1 VTGGQA
7 AYGPQL
13 PSLAD
18 LHRAQAAPWAG
29 PRATD
34 AEWERLTAE
43 QHQTEAAYLDRVDA
57 EFAAE
62 FEAAHPE
69 LVAEAEAEP

>member
-13 PSLAD
+13 PSAAD
-18 LHRAQAAPWAG
+18 LHQAQAAPWAE
-29 PRATD
+29 PRCSD
-34 AEWERLTAE
+34 AEWDRLTLE

-57 EFAAE
+57 EFAVE

-69 LVAEAEAEP
+69 LVAEAEAEI